1 MATAEFT
8 DSLGNDATSRGG
20 FDQEFMQLQSS
31 DHSGMVMVSAQFI
44 GNNYF
49 AWSRAVRRALTAKMK
64 LDFIDGTASRPP
76 TNTDEFRRWNRIDS
90 IVTTCMLNCMSKELV
105 ESFMYVA
112 SSREL
117 WLELEAQFGESNS
130 PMIYQL
136 QKEIGQVTQGNMSIT
151 EYYTK
156 LKHLWDEL
164 LCLAPAPK
172 CVCAGC
178 TCDVNKA
185 MAEVT
190 ASNQLIQFLV
200 GLSSVYEQARNQI
213 LLLDPLP
220 SVTKAFS
227 MLIRIEKQMQVSICS
242 MEPRSLWG
250 EEEVSV
256 L

>member
-1 MATAEFT
+1 
-8 DSLGNDATSRGG
+8 
-20 FDQEFMQLQSS
+20 
-31 DHSGMVMVSAQFI
+31 MVMVSAQLT

-49 AWSRAVRRALTAKMK
+49 AWNRAMRRPLTAKME
-64 LDFIDGTASRPP
+64 LNFIDGTVSRPP

-90 IVTTCMLNCMSKELV
+90 MVTTWILNCISKELA
-105 ESFMYVA
+105 ESFMYMA
-112 SSREL
+112 SSCEL

-136 QKEIGQVTQGNMSIT
+136 QREIGQVTQGNMSIT

-156 LKHLWDEL
+156 LKRLWDEL

-172 CVCAGC
+172 CVWAGC

-200 GLSSVYEQARNQI
+200 GLNSVYEQARSQI
-213 LLLDPLP
+213 LLLDPVP

-227 MLIRIEKQMQVSICS
+227 MLIRIEKQMQVSISS
-242 MEPRSLWG
+242 M
-250 EEEVSV
+250 
-256 L
+256 